1 MAVDQ
6 SDDETWVDG
15 TPPGAIR
22 WLISCD
28 ESGVHGAPYYGFG
41 SVWMGWQRR
50 GDFSKAIQVL
60 RDKHGYDHEFKW
72 KKTNSTTY
80 QRFFFDL
87 VDYFF
92 REPSLAF
99 HCLVVRKA
107 MVDKAMHGGD
117 MDLARRKH
125 FNMLL
130 TKKIERFRKAQPE
143 RQHTF
148 RIWVDPIASRYQKA
162 HEAVEVIA
170 NNVLRPALGEIRTV
184 DKVFVRNSADT
195 PPIQLCDLL
204 LGAVMEAW
212 QDAAT
217 SVGKVQLGKR
227 IAGYLGWNDL
237 RADTMPAERKFNI
250 WYFHDT
256 RRTNREPTTREVVLR
271 YPLPVR
277 RRYRTG
283 G

>member
-1 MAVDQ
+1 
-6 SDDETWVDG
+6 
-15 TPPGAIR
+15 
-22 WLISCD
+22 
-28 ESGVHGAPYYGFG
+28 
-41 SVWMGWQRR
+41 
-50 GDFSKAIQVL
+50 
-60 RDKHGYDHEFKW
+60 
-72 KKTNSTTY
+72 
-80 QRFFFDL
+80 
-87 VDYFF
+87 
-92 REPSLAF
+92 
-99 HCLVVRKA
+99 
-107 MVDKAMHGGD
+107 MHGGD

-170 NNVLRPALGEIRTV
+170 NNVLRPRAGRDSHGRQGLRQELRRYAPPSSSATSCSVPSWRLGR
-184 DKVFVRNSADT
+184 
-195 PPIQLCDLL
+195 
-204 LGAVMEAW
+204 
-212 QDAAT
+212 DAAT

-283 G
+283 V